1 VVIVSPYLTRKAIL
15 RLARKTPSTVAPNL
29 SKSTTKSLWKNSLA
43 VFMLLLLLLSAVL
56 QTVYFLRAEIS
67 WRYPSSQ
74 AYLKLACKKIGC
86 NIALAKQINLLVLDD
101 TDLLEDEQRLGLM
114 YLSSSIV
121 NQAPFSQAY
130 PTIELTLTDIED
142 RAKYTRQFS
151 PQEYLDHGTESEI
164 GLAAG
169 QSLKLRLPLANP
181 DQSIAGYR
189 VRVFY

>member
-1 VVIVSPYLTRKAIL
+1 
-15 RLARKTPSTVAPNL
+15 
-29 SKSTTKSLWKNSLA
+29 
-43 VFMLLLLLLSAVL
+43 MLLLLLLSAVL

-74 AYLKLACKKIGC
+74 VYLKLACKKIGC
-86 NIALAKQINLLVLDD
+86 DIALAKQINLLLLDD

-121 NQAPFSQAY
+121 NQAEFSQAY

-151 PQEYLDHGTESEI
+151 PHEYLDNEADAKL

-169 QSLKLRLPLANP
+169 QSLKLTLPLANP

-189 VRVFY
+189 VRLFY

>member
-1 VVIVSPYLTRKAIL
+1 
-15 RLARKTPSTVAPNL
+15 
-29 SKSTTKSLWKNSLA
+29 
-43 VFMLLLLLLSAVL
+43 MLLLLLLSAVL